1 MAEIQ
6 QRLELITSQR
16 TKRVPC
22 EEDDGDILAAVLKPK
37 RPNKRQSIALSC
49 GWSLVHTQAK
59 YP

>member
-16 TKRVPC
+16 TKRVPRD
-22 EEDDGDILAAVLKPK
+22 EDGDVLAAVLKPK
-37 RPNKRQSIALSC
+37 RPNKRQLMAVFC
-49 GWSLVHTQAK
+49 GGSFAHTQTK